1 MITIK
6 IYIDFDGT
14 IYNTT
19 KLYQEYINLLKK
31 YNINEEYFQ
40 NKLNKNYQKNKNLN
54 TITEYII
61 NDYNLNNSIQTEL
74 NNIIKNNL
82 IYKDVIPFLEKYHNK
97 YDLIL
102 LTLGNKEFRE
112 KKIKSSNITKYF
124 KKITITNN
132 DKSKLNIDY
141 QNEIFI
147 DNNPEE
153 FKKFYQAKAKH
164 LIRIKRD
171 NDKYSKINLDIN
183 NIPEFTDFN
192 TLLKSNYIDKIGKI
206 KHE

>member
-102 LTLGNKEFRE
+102 LTLGNKEFQE
-112 KKIKSSNITKYF
+112 KKIKSSNINK
-124 KKITITNN
+124 
-132 DKSKLNIDY
+132 
-141 QNEIFI
+141 
-147 DNNPEE
+147 
-153 FKKFYQAKAKH
+153 
-164 LIRIKRD
+164 
-171 NDKYSKINLDIN
+171 
-183 NIPEFTDFN
+183 
-192 TLLKSNYIDKIGKI
+192 
-206 KHE
+206 